1 MRTFNSYF
9 ATITPT
15 KDGLV
20 FRSTYDRALV
30 EALKNQ
36 IPYSDRKWNNDRKA
50 WIVAPQWGQTLADL
64 CQRYLGVTVAVPCMQ
79 AQAVKETRMIELI
92 YLGQCKNRPDGTVT
106 ATGYSGNDWNIIFP
120 ETVLR
125 AWFEPDGE
133 EKPGEARTLYA
144 VLMLPKNATE
154 EEVKKAYRR
163 LAMQWHPDRCKEP
176 DANEH
181 FMRIKDAYDVLSD
194 PNKRKRYNAGLEL
207 AASAGAAP
215 YVAGRYNLITQEAY
229 RAPLRCGFVLAEG
242 LPSLGRFVVEKVLA
256 WEDITDQRGRTLT
269 TYWDID
275 RQQIVKEWV

>member
-1 MRTFNSYF
+1 VRYQQNYAQIIPS
-9 ATITPT
+9 P
-15 KDGLV
+15 DGLI
-20 FRSTYDRALV
+20 FKSTYDRGLV
-30 EALKNQ
+30 AELKNL
-36 IPYSDRKWNNDRKA
+36 IPYSARKWDNGQKA
-50 WIVAPQWGQTLADL
+50 WIVDPQYGQLLGTL

-92 YLGQCKNRPDGTVT
+92 YLGQCKDRPDGTVT

-207 AASAGAAP
+207 AASVGQAS

-269 TYWDID
+269 TYWDVD
-275 RQQIVKEWV
+275 RQKIVKEWV